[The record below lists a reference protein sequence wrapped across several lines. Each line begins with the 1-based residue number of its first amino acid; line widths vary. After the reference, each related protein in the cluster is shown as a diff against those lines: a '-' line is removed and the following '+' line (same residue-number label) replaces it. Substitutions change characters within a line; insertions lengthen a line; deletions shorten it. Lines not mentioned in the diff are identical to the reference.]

1 MLVHLSVP
9 ASGTPET
16 ALKHS
21 ADALWL
27 DGDPAAA
34 AEFVRAARRTAGAP
48 KLYVLVS
55 SLGAAIEAE
64 LDALMPA
71 APDGI
76 ILPARSGAD
85 VQHLGVKL
93 AVREA
98 ELDIE
103 DGATRIIAL
112 IGASPGAIF
121 QLASLAGASARLTTL
136 AFDVGALAAALGT
149 DDDAPGSPLILAR
162 NLTLLAAKAAGVP
175 ALLAE
180 RGAANFA
187 PLYRAAKQAGFDG
200 IITARPEAIAAIRAA
215 RK

>member
-16 ALKHS
+16 ALKHR

-34 AEFVRAARRTAGAP
+34 AEFVRAARRVGAGLR
-48 KLYVLVS
+48 LYVRVS
-55 SLGAAIEAE
+55 GLDGPIEAE

-76 ILPARSGAD
+76 VLPARGGAD

-98 ELDIE
+98 ELGIADR
-103 DGATRIIAL
+103 AMRIIAL
-112 IGASPGAIF
+112 AGATPGAIF
-121 QLASLAGASARLTTL
+121 QLPSFAGASARLVAL
-136 AFDVGALAAALGT
+136 AFDASALAASLGT
-149 DDDAPGSPLILAR
+149 NDDAPGAPLTLAR
-162 NLTLLAAKAAGVP
+162 NLTLFAAKAAGVS
-175 ALLAE
+175 ALLVE
-180 RGAANFA
+180 NGAMDLTIFSQQ
-187 PLYRAAKQAGFDG
+187 AKQAAFDG
-200 IITARPEAIAAIRAA
+200 IVTARADAIAAIRAA
-215 RK
+215 R

>member
-1 MLVHLSVP
+1 MLVHLSVR

-48 KLYVLVS
+48 KLYVRVS
-55 SLGAAIEAE
+55 GLDSRAEAE

-71 APDGI
+71 PPDGI
-76 ILPARSGAD
+76 VLPARNGAD

-98 ELDIE
+98 ELGLA
-103 DGATRIIAL
+103 DGTTRIIAL
-112 IGASPGAIF
+112 IGATPGAIF
-121 QLASLAGASARLTTL
+121 QLASFAGASARLAAL
-136 AFDVGALAAALGT
+136 AFDGGALAAALGT

-180 RGAANFA
+180 SGGTDFA
-187 PLYRAAKQAGFDG
+187 TLSRAAKPTGFDG
-200 IITARPEAIAAIRAA
+200 IITARPETVAAIRAA